1 MNLARVRYLIFFQY
15 CGTKYSGVM
24 ETRAD
29 QPCLGVQNYLEQA
42 AQKLKAVTPI
52 KFFISSRTDS
62 GVHAL
67 CNSAH
72 ADIQRA
78 EGKLPFTEEVLVRA
92 LNYNLKPEPISV
104 LKAFRVPDNFHAQ
117 YQARSRT
124 YVYRVVTGCSHLSQ
138 LPIFDRNLC
147 WLVGEGPLNISA
159 MQEAAQYLLGTH
171 DFSAYRSASSENIF
185 KSPIKTLAQLDI
197 TPASGHMSHHM
208 PCRDLQFWELM
219 FSSRS
224 FLYKQVRRMT
234 GALVAVGQGRLAAH
248 QVKEI
253 LETRDP
259 QAFPNNTIAP
269 PDGLFLK
276 HVAYDETDLKTDENI
291 TVS

>member
-1 MNLARVRYLIFFQY
+1 MEFPRTQLGSPDLSLMLHLLNDLPPSTINLECHCFPLLVF
-15 CGTKYSGVM
+15 SGVM

-92 LNYNLKPEPISV
+92 LNYNLKPEPI
-104 LKAFRVPDNFHAQ
+104 R
-117 YQARSRT
+117 
-124 YVYRVVTGCSHLSQ
+124 
-138 LPIFDRNLC
+138 
-147 WLVGEGPLNISA
+147 PLNISA